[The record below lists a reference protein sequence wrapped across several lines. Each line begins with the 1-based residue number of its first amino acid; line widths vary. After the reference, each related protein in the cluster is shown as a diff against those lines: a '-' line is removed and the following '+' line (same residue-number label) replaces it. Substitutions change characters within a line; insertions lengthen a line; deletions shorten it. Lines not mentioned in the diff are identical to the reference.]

1 MSTLQERLRTIASR
15 GRMDDADV
23 QEVFEAADA
32 LDAAEAK
39 LAAIDAL
46 HRKHTINCLPMDC
59 YNGNCD
65 HEDDCP
71 EVDIDVCE
79 HCMSHTEVVT
89 DEWFPASVEWPC
101 PTHRILHPE
110 GGDQ

>member
-46 HRKHTINCLPMDC
+46 HQPSR
-59 YNGNCD
+59 
-65 HEDDCP
+65 P
-71 EVDIDVCE
+71 ERNDIARWCQS
-79 HCMSHTEVVT
+79 CGTS
-89 DEWFPASVEWPC
+89 WPC
-101 PTHRILHPE
+101 PTHRILHPQ
-110 GGDQ
+110 GGSR